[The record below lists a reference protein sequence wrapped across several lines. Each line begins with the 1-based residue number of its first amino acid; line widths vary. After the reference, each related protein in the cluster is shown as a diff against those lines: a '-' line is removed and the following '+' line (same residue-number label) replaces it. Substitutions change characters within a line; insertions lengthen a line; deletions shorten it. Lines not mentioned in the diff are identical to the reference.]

1 MRARRSPDR
10 ILCALLTASL
20 AALPGFAS
28 QSTAADAV
36 EKAPLTP
43 REKAIHVLNRLAFG
57 PRPGEVEQ
65 VMRMGVAAWMEQ
77 QLHPD
82 RIADARLSE
91 RLARLSTLSLS
102 SRELFDR
109 FEKPVREARRTLQ
122 QQERSPEAGGS
133 GTANLSQADRDT
145 LRAMIPA
152 EDRPRRILE
161 ELSAARVLRA
171 VYSERQLNEVLVDF
185 WMNHF
190 NIFFNKGL
198 DRILVTEFERDTIRP
213 HIWGRFEDLLMA
225 TAKSPAM
232 LFYLDNAVSVA
243 DEANRPAPPSR
254 AFWTRY
260 GFLKSVERD
269 SRAQQKGASGLN
281 ENYARELMELHT
293 LGVDGG
299 YTQKDVTELARVLT
313 GWSIDRQGQE
323 PGGFLFRARVHDEGP
338 KTILGYRLPPG
349 GGIDEGE
356 TMIRALARHPAT
368 ARHIAYQLCQ
378 RLVADDPPAAL
389 VDRVARRFLATGGDL
404 RETVRAVLESPE
416 FFDPAN
422 YRAKVKSPFEYVA
435 SVIRATAAETDG
447 GDPVVRAV
455 AQMGEPLY
463 LCQPPTGYSDVASA
477 WVNSGA
483 LVARLNFALAVAAGR
498 LAGTRVDLAQLRAYQ
513 SPSESQGQVSDVAEV
528 LTGSDL
534 TPTTRTTI
542 EERLR
547 TISALDDDPTADNRL
562 PMVAGLILGSP
573 EFQRQ

>member
-10 ILCALLTASL
+10 IFCALLTASL

-43 REKAIHVLNRLAFG
+43 REKAIHALNRLAFG

-77 QLHPD
+77 QLHPE

-102 SRELFDR
+102 SRELFER

-122 QQERSPEAGGS
+122 QQERSPEAGGA

-213 HIWGRFEDLLMA
+213 HIWGRFEDLLLA

-260 GFLKSVERD
+260 GFLKSIERE
-269 SRAQQKGASGLN
+269 SKAQKKGASGLN

-299 YTQKDVTELARVLT
+299 YTQKDVTE
-313 GWSIDRQGQE
+313 
-323 PGGFLFRARVHDEGP
+323 
-338 KTILGYRLPPG
+338 
-349 GGIDEGE
+349 
-356 TMIRALARHPAT
+356 
-368 ARHIAYQLCQ
+368 
-378 RLVADDPPAAL
+378 
-389 VDRVARRFLATGGDL
+389 
-404 RETVRAVLESPE
+404 
-416 FFDPAN
+416 
-422 YRAKVKSPFEYVA
+422 
-435 SVIRATAAETDG
+435 
-447 GDPVVRAV
+447 
-455 AQMGEPLY
+455 
-463 LCQPPTGYSDVASA
+463 
-477 WVNSGA
+477 
-483 LVARLNFALAVAAGR
+483 
-498 LAGTRVDLAQLRAYQ
+498 
-513 SPSESQGQVSDVAEV
+513 
-528 LTGSDL
+528 
-534 TPTTRTTI
+534 
-542 EERLR
+542 
-547 TISALDDDPTADNRL
+547 
-562 PMVAGLILGSP
+562 
-573 EFQRQ
+573 